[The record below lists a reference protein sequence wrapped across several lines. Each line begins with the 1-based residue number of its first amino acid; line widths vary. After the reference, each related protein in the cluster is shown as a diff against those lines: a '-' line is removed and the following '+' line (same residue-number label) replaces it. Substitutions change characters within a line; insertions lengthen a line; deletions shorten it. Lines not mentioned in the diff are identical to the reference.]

1 LGKRFR
7 LYRDGQ
13 PGEWLT
19 VVGLTSD
26 LRQNSPMR
34 PQEPVFFVPYR
45 QERIGGLYIAARAG
59 IPPRSLAAPIRREVQ
74 ALDGDLPVYQVR
86 TLTEVFAED
95 RWPFRVFGS
104 LFAIFAGIALAMAS
118 VGIYAVM
125 AYAVS
130 RRTQEIGVRMALG
143 ASNASIARL
152 VLRNGMWPLGIGL
165 MLGVAGAFGVS
176 RVLATI
182 LIQVDPTD
190 PVTFVTICGLLLA
203 SGLLA
208 CWIPARRAM
217 RVEPVI
223 ALRYE

>member
-1 LGKRFR
+1 VR
-7 LYRDGQ
+7 
-13 PGEWLT
+13 T
-19 VVGLTSD
+19 GL
-26 LRQNSPMR
+26 P
-34 PQEPVFFVPYR
+34 PQ
-45 QERIGGLYIAARAG
+45 
-59 IPPRSLAAPIRREVQ
+59 SLATPIRREVQ
-74 ALDGDLPVYQVR
+74 AVDEDLPVYQVR
-86 TLTEVFAED
+86 TLTETFAEQ

-104 LFAIFAGIALAMAS
+104 LFAIFAAIALAMAS

-152 VLRNGMWPLGIGL
+152 VLRNGMWQLGIGL
-165 MLGVAGAFGVS
+165 TLGVAGAFGVS
-176 RVLATI
+176 RVLAT
-182 LIQVDPTD
+182 LLVQVNPTD
-190 PVTFVTICGLLLA
+190 PVTFLTICGLLLS

-217 RVEPVI
+217 RVEPVV